1 MTLNDY
7 NQFNRPLHLKS
18 NEIGV
23 NTSMQMLDLN
33 DKLVLRG
40 KSFNIKPVEE
50 TNVNSIRFSEN
61 INLIVKNDKERD
73 QIIQYYTKTSSKA
86 DDQVTHTM
94 VEFNAYDL
102 KGKTHRIFIKLNK
115 NIILI
120 SLAMNHFV
128 KCFITSMVA

>member
-1 MTLNDY
+1 MFNVLLDKHSDYRRLLKPSNTPNKFNIEPWSTKNVFITIMTLNDY

-61 INLIVKNDKERD
+61 INLIVKM
-73 QIIQYYTKTSSKA
+73 TKNAIKSS
-86 DDQVTHTM
+86 
-94 VEFNAYDL
+94 
-102 KGKTHRIFIKLNK
+102 
-115 NIILI
+115 NIILRHHPKLTI
-120 SLAMNHFV
+120 
-128 KCFITSMVA
+128 K

>member
-33 DKLVLRG
+33 DSLVLRG

-61 INLIVKNDKERD
+61 INLIVKM
-73 QIIQYYTKTSSKA
+73 TKNVTKSS
-86 DDQVTHTM
+86 
-94 VEFNAYDL
+94 
-102 KGKTHRIFIKLNK
+102 
-115 NIILI
+115 NIIL
-120 SLAMNHFV
+120 
-128 KCFITSMVA
+128 KFIQS

>member
-33 DKLVLRG
+33 DSLVLRG

-61 INLIVKNDKERD
+61 INLIVKM
-73 QIIQYYTKTSSKA
+73 TKNVTKSS
-86 DDQVTHTM
+86 
-94 VEFNAYDL
+94 
-102 KGKTHRIFIKLNK
+102 
-115 NIILI
+115 NIILKI
-120 SLAMNHFV
+120 HPKLTIKSH
-128 KCFITSMVA
+128 TR